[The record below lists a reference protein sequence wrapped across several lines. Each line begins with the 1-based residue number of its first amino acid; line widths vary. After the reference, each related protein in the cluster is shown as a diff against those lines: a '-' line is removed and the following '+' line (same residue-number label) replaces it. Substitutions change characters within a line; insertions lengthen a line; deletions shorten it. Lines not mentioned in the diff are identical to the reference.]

1 MCRLKDTYLRWFEL
15 AREGLALGVE
25 NRREYRDVERVVI
38 TGMGGSGIAG
48 DLVVLAL
55 EDYAEMLGMVS
66 KDFSIPSPMVN
77 ERTLVI
83 AISYSG
89 NTRET
94 LFSLEQALKRSSKA
108 CIVASGG
115 KLIEF
120 ARSRGIPYVK
130 VREGLAP
137 RLALPQLFTATIKLL
152 KEVGVVDVVNEV
164 ARDIEV
170 LRETRSA
177 LMDSESLASFLRN
190 ARMPLIVASTRY
202 QVLAM
207 RIKNELNENAK
218 MPAKVEIAPELFHND
233 IVGWERQVFSDRAV
247 IVESDLEHER
257 EYLRLY
263 EEFLDSMGFEIWL
276 MKLLGD
282 TRIAKIMYGSLVAGL
297 ASVRIAELVG
307 VDPLVTKSIASYKKF
322 VTGEEEF
329 IRRSLG
335 L

>member
-1 MCRLKDTYLRWFEL
+1 VKDTYLNWFGL
-15 AREGLALGVE
+15 AREGLSLTVE
-25 NRREYRDVERVVI
+25 NAKEYRDIDRIVI

-48 DLVVLAL
+48 DMVVLAL
-55 EDYAEMLGMVS
+55 EDYAGMLGFVS
-66 KDFSIPSPMVN
+66 KDFSIPSPLVN
-77 ERTLVI
+77 ERTLVV

-94 LFSLEQALKRSSKA
+94 LFSLEQALRRTSKA
-108 CIVASGG
+108 CVVASGG

-120 ARSRGIPYVK
+120 AKSRGIPYIK

-137 RLALPQLFTATIKLL
+137 RLALPQLFTASIRIL
-152 KEVGVVDVVNEV
+152 KEVGAVDIVNAV
-164 ARDIEV
+164 SRDLEV
-170 LRETRSA
+170 LRETRRA
-177 LMDSESLASFLRN
+177 MLDAESLASFLKE

-207 RIKNELNENAK
+207 RVKNELNENSK

-233 IVGWERQVFSDRAV
+233 IVGWERKVFSDRAV
-247 IVESDLEHER
+247 VIESDLEHEQ

-263 EEFLDSMGFEIWL
+263 EEVLSSIGFEIWL
-276 MKLLGD
+276 MRLRGD
-282 TRIAKIMYGSLVAGL
+282 TRVSRILYGSLVAGL

-322 VTGEEEF
+322 VTGEEEL

-335 L
+335 LE